1 MKTSIKI
8 KSINEELKA
17 CKKAFTSNPEAE
29 FAWTCHHAVLV
40 EHLTEPYQ
48 NRIEYI
54 MTEKP
59 ESERA
64 VRLRNFRPVR
74 IKLPARLIKAGVELD
89 KARAEYVRAWAEYC
103 KAWAEY
109 DKAEAE
115 WYKAWPEY
123 NKAWDEYCKAR
134 AEYNKTRAE
143 YGKAKA
149 EYINKG
155 KDTKDHDFDW
165 PDNTWNGSNIF

>member
-1 MKTSIKI
+1 MKSKIKTPI
-8 KSINEELKA
+8 KSIKEELKA
-17 CKKAFTSNPEAE
+17 CKKAFTSNPKAE
-29 FAWTCHHAVLV
+29 FAWTCHHSVLV
-40 EHLTEPYQ
+40 ELLTEPYQ

-74 IKLPARLIKAGVELD
+74 IKLPAKLIKAG
-89 KARAEYVRAWAEYC
+89 
-103 KAWAEY
+103 AEY

-149 EYINKG
+149 EYFNEG